1 MPAADAH
8 AESELRSAALR
19 HGMVGEATLAAD
31 FLQRAKA
38 YLVEVRECQLQYHR
52 EGGGGEVTASIRSR
66 GIDLL
71 LDALYRRAEG
81 EAAGLTLL
89 ALGGY
94 GREALCPHSDIDLL
108 MVVTGDAVAG
118 RKAAE
123 AILYPLWDL
132 GFKMGHAVRTPEE
145 ILSLDLNDLHS
156 WIAFLDRRRI
166 CGPILGLSAVD
177 AALAKREANEG
188 GEPLLRQLVD
198 AQRARRA
205 KMGGSPFL
213 QEPDLKQGVGALR
226 DLQSIRWLSRLARR
240 AASPADAG
248 LLPPEDA
255 RRLDEALSFMLRV
268 RCELHFQSPRP
279 SEILSLERQ
288 ASVSSSL
295 GHAGTVG
302 ERIASLM
309 GIYFSHADHIQ
320 RCAKL
325 IEGQVLGDSEPVGE
339 GPECRHDG
347 FTYRQHG
354 VARADHPLV
363 FEEDPLRLIRL
374 FRLCQIHH
382 LIPDRTTSLLVRD
395 RAALLTPELALGPE
409 AQSLF
414 KEILGEAGRVH
425 PTVEALREHG
435 LLSRLLPEFAGL
447 HCLVQL
453 EFYHRW
459 TADIHTLRC
468 LQELDQ
474 VFQATEG
481 DAFYHQQVLKST
493 RDPKLLAITLLLH
506 DIGKAGGIHGHAERG
521 AALAEPILTRLG
533 YAADSRRLV
542 EAVIRHHLVMGIYWQ
557 RHDIDD
563 PANIARFAETV
574 GDRDILRHLFVHTRC
589 DARATS
595 PGLWTDGKGEQHNRL
610 LRLTLDWLERGGQ
623 SPEATARLTQLRT
636 KVETLLQADVPA
648 HEIEAHFTHLPP
660 SYFLHVDAPT
670 VALHL
675 KAVRAHLHAALGDSP
690 DAALMPQVAWQS
702 HPRGGVD
709 CTIITWDRA
718 GLFAKIAGAF
728 AVAGINILSA
738 RAFSRGD
745 DIALDRFRVALPTEG
760 TEEAKARFN
769 QTLAACLVRQEDLQ
783 PQVQAEEHRLERRS
797 PQRRSELGQEP
808 VVRAYLSPELAK
820 VVVELQ
826 VPDRLGLLFHVGC
839 ALRDA
844 GYTLTF
850 ANIATER
857 GYALDTFYLVPDPS
871 LREAPEDVAALE
883 ARVRAAVLPSQA

>member
-8 AESELRSAALR
+8 AEAELRSAALR
-19 HGMVGEATLAAD
+19 HGMVGEATLAPD
-31 FLQRAKA
+31 FPQRAKA
-38 YLVEVRECQLQYHR
+38 YLVEVRECQHQHHR
-52 EGGGGEVTASIRSR
+52 EGAGGEMTASIRSR

-71 LDALYRRAEG
+71 LAALHHRAQGDE
-81 EAAGLTLL
+81 AGLTLL

-108 MVVTGDAVAG
+108 MVLTGDAAAG
-118 RKAAE
+118 RHAAE
-123 AILYPLWDL
+123 TILYPLWDL
-132 GFKMGHAVRTPEE
+132 GFKIGHAVRTPAE
-145 ILSLDLNDLHS
+145 ILGLDVTDLHS
-156 WIAFLDRRRI
+156 WIAFLDRRLI
-166 CGPILGLSAVD
+166 CGPVAGLNAVD
-177 AALAKREANEG
+177 AALAKREALEG

-198 AQRARRA
+198 AQRTRRA
-205 KMGGSPFL
+205 KIGGSPFL

-240 AASPADAG
+240 TASPAEAG
-248 LLPPEDA
+248 LLPPEDTK
-255 RRLDEALSFMLRV
+255 RLDEALSFLLRV

-288 ASVSSSL
+288 ASVGLAL
-295 GHAGTVG
+295 GYEGTVA
-302 ERIASLM
+302 ERITGLM
-309 GIYFSHADHIQ
+309 GVYFSFADHVYG
-320 RCAKL
+320 CAKL
-325 IEGQVLGDSEPVGE
+325 IEGQVLGDSEPAGA
-339 GPECRHDG
+339 GPECREDG
-347 FTYRQHG
+347 FIFRSSG
-354 VARADHPLV
+354 VARADHPLI
-363 FEEDPLRLIRL
+363 FEQDPLRLVRL
-374 FRLCQIHH
+374 FRLCQVHH

-395 RAALLTPELALGPE
+395 RVPLLTPELALSAE
-409 AQSLF
+409 AQALF
-414 KEILGEAGRVH
+414 RKILGEVGQVH
-425 PTVEALREHG
+425 PALEALREHG

-468 LQELDQ
+468 LKEFDQ
-474 VFQATEG
+474 VFLASEG
-481 DAFYHQQVLKST
+481 EAFYHQQVLKST
-493 RDPKLLAITLLLH
+493 HDPKLLAITLLLH
-506 DIGKAGGIHGHAERG
+506 DIGKVGGIHGHAERG
-521 AALAEPILTRLG
+521 AALAEPILTRMG
-533 YAADSRRLV
+533 FVAEDRRVV

-563 PANIARFAETV
+563 PANVARFAETV
-574 GDRDILRHLFVHTRC
+574 GDGEILRHLFVHTRC

-595 PGLWTDGKGEQHNRL
+595 PGLWTDGKGEQHRRL
-610 LRLTLDWLERGGQ
+610 FRLTLDWLERGGQ
-623 SPEATARLTQLRT
+623 SPEATARLAQLRST
-636 KVETLLQADVPA
+636 VETLLGGAIPL
-648 HEIEAHFTHLPP
+648 HEIEAHFAHLPP
-660 SYFLHVDAPT
+660 SYFLHVDAAT
-670 VALHL
+670 IALHL

-690 DAALMPQVAWQS
+690 DAALMPQVAWQNQT
-702 HPRGGVD
+702 RGGVD

-745 DIALDRFRVALPTEG
+745 DIALDRFRVALPIEG
-760 TEEAKARFN
+760 ADEAKERFN
-769 QTLAACLVRQEDLQ
+769 LSLAACLVQQEDLQ
-783 PQVQAEEHRLERRS
+783 PRVLDEERRLERRV
-797 PQRRSELGQEP
+797 PQRRVELGQEP
-808 VVRAYLSPELAK
+808 VVRAYASPELGK

-826 VPDRLGLLFHVGC
+826 VPDRLGLLFHVGR

-871 LREAPEDVAALE
+871 LREAPEEVVQLE
-883 ARVRAAVLPSQA
+883 ARVRAAVLPA